1 MSTDAGNSTLSES
14 LSYDHVPIAPLI
26 FLSEAWARVRGQYW
40 LMVGISLVGLL
51 LGSLAP
57 FGLLMGPMMFGIFFC
72 HRTLALGQP
81 VSFEMLFKGF
91 EHFLETFIATLL
103 MIAASLVVV
112 VPLIFIMVVSMFG
125 LGFLSAASAQAH
137 DHAQEGAVIVMV
149 LLFVG
154 IFLLIMA
161 GSLLVGLLFAF
172 TFPLMV
178 DRGLKGMDAVK
189 LSFRASRA
197 PTSGACW
204 ASTWCCWCS
213 AWWASVSATWA
224 PSSSS
229 PSRSALTGSP
239 TSGFSGERRRIE
251 IEVDAP
257 AFDHDLAS

>member
-1 MSTDAGNSTLSES
+1 MSTDAGSSTLSES

-197 PTSGACW
+197 NFWGLLGLHLVLLVLSLVGVCFCYVGAFL
-204 ASTWCCWCS
+204 
-213 AWWASVSATWA
+213 VL
-224 PSSSS
+224 P
-229 PSRSALTGSP
+229 LTFGAHWIAY
-239 TSGFSGERRRIE
+239 ERVFGRAE
-251 IEVDAP
+251 AD
-257 AFDHDLAS
+257 